1 MSIPLA
7 VCHGPFG
14 RVCLYRV
21 DRSTALHAHR
31 EGHLIFHVEG
41 PPGSFDVD
49 GCAVPLSPGQGV
61 AISPWQSHAYM
72 AVQPDVPVLQLV
84 LYIRPAWFLETSRR
98 VTSSLNFGRPVIEIT
113 DQFARL
119 ITTTAHAMLE
129 PERDDP
135 SMEDRL
141 HTLTH
146 AAFDQSWQWTGQSNS
161 MFSNARTG
169 RDYRIRK
176 ALRLLE
182 EKVGDIT
189 DLDVVARE
197 VGLSRAHFFKLFREQ
212 IGLTPRLYLNALL
225 MENAIERLSRSAQ
238 AVADIG
244 FDLGFSS
251 QASFSRFFISNG
263 VVAPSAYRRSVQ
275 MADYACDH
283 PHS

>member
-1 MSIPLA
+1 MFEIDGRRMPL
-7 VCHGPFG
+7 
-14 RVCLYRV
+14 
-21 DRSTALHAHR
+21 TA
-31 EGHLIFHVEG
+31 
-41 PPGSFDVD
+41 
-49 GCAVPLSPGQGV
+49 GQGV
-61 AISPWQSHAYM
+61 AVSPWQTHAYVHLTPNAPM
-72 AVQPDVPVLQLV
+72 LNLV

-113 DQFARL
+113 DQLARL
-119 ITTTAHAMLE
+119 ISSTARAMLE
-129 PERDDP
+129 PDRDDP
-135 SMEDRL
+135 SMEERL

-146 AAFDQSWQWTGQSNS
+146 AAFDQSWQWTQQGNS
-161 MFSNARTG
+161 MFPHARTG

-182 EKVGDIT
+182 EKVGEIS
-189 DLDVVARE
+189 DLDGVARE

-212 IGLTPRLYLNALL
+212 IGLTPKLSLNALL
-225 MENAIERLSRSAQ
+225 MEDAIDRLSRSAQ

-275 MADYACDH
+275 LAEYAYGQ
-283 PHS
+283 PQA